1 MINKQPHFIL
11 NVICF
16 YDEGWLIKVMSSSFL
31 SVLFKRHRPLMRFTI
46 SLCIFMRIKSTL
58 IGVETL
64 ALAKE
69 KSSFSHLVGKHEKQT
84 LVIYHEVCALL
95 VSAEKWVRLP
105 CNSIPMP
112 PARYMLKHE
121 IRKVIEMF

>member
-1 MINKQPHFIL
+1 M
-11 NVICF
+11 
-16 YDEGWLIKVMSSSFL
+16 W
-31 SVLFKRHRPLMRFTI
+31 FTI
-46 SLCIFMRIKSTL
+46 SPCIFMRIKSTL
-58 IGVETL
+58 IGAETL

-69 KSSFSHLVGKHEKQT
+69 KSSFNHLVGKHEKQT

-121 IRKVIEMF
+121 IRKVIKMFEMQ